1 MVRSHSPTAVTD
13 PGTGAIRQK
22 WSLTQEALD
31 GLLAT
36 LGTDR
41 DSAAARYL
49 DIRRNLVRFF
59 EWRGTTTPDE
69 YADETI
75 NRCARK
81 LGQGEQIR
89 DLASYSI
96 GVARMLF
103 LESARE
109 RAKQAL
115 PLEEV
120 PEPSIPPSEPR
131 DSQDARLACLRQ
143 CLAQLSPKNRDL
155 ILSYYQDDKSQ
166 KIRHR
171 KNLGRLFGI
180 RSNTLRMR
188 ALRLRQKLQLCVKGC
203 MQSP

>member
-1 MVRSHSPTAVTD
+1 VTD
-13 PGTGAIRQK
+13 PGTGALRQK
-22 WSLTQEALD
+22 WSLTQEAFD

-36 LGTDR
+36 LGPDR
-41 DSAAARYL
+41 DSAAERYL
-49 DIRRNLVRFF
+49 GIRRNLVRFF
-59 EWRGTTTPDE
+59 EWRGAATPDE

-81 LGQGEQIR
+81 LGEGEQIR

-103 LESARE
+103 RESARE

-120 PEPSIPPSEPR
+120 PEPSILPSEPS
-131 DSQDARLACLRQ
+131 DSQDARVACLRQ
-143 CLAQLSPKNRDL
+143 CLAQLSPENRDL
-155 ILSYYQDDKSQ
+155 ILSYYQDNKSE

-171 KNLGRLFGI
+171 KGLRQLFGI
-180 RSNTLRMR
+180 HSNTLRMR
-188 ALRLRQKLQLCVKGC
+188 ALRIRQKLQLCVEGC
-203 MQSP
+203 MQSSASHE

>member
-1 MVRSHSPTAVTD
+1 VTD
-13 PGTGAIRQK
+13 PGTGAVRQK
-22 WSLTQEALD
+22 WSLTQEAFD

-36 LGTDR
+36 LGPDR
-41 DSAAARYL
+41 DSAAERYL

-59 EWRGTTTPDE
+59 EWRGATTPDE

-81 LGQGEQIR
+81 LGDGEQIR

-103 LESARE
+103 RESARE

-120 PEPSIPPSEPR
+120 PEPSILPSEAK
-131 DSQDARLACLRQ
+131 DSQDARVACLRQ
-143 CLAQLSPKNRDL
+143 CLAQLSPKDRDL
-155 ILSYYQDDKSQ
+155 ILGYYQDDKSE

-171 KNLGRLFGI
+171 KGLRRLFGI

-188 ALRLRQKLQLCVKGC
+188 VLRIRQKLQLCVDGR
-203 MQSP
+203 MQSAGSDEL

>member
-1 MVRSHSPTAVTD
+1 VTD
-13 PGTGAIRQK
+13 PGTGAIRKK
-22 WSLTQEALD
+22 WSLSQEAFD

-36 LGTDR
+36 LGPDR
-41 DSAAARYL
+41 DSAATRYV

-59 EWRGTTTPDE
+59 EWRGATTPDE

-81 LGQGEQIR
+81 VGEGEQIR

-96 GVARMLF
+96 GIARMLVR
-103 LESARE
+103 ESARE

-120 PEPSIPPSEPR
+120 PEPSIPPSEPG
-131 DSQDARLACLRQ
+131 DSQEARLACLRQ

>member
-1 MVRSHSPTAVTD
+1 MRD
-13 PGTGAIRQK
+13 PGTGTLRQK
-22 WSLTQEALD
+22 WSLTQEAFD
-31 GLLAT
+31 SLLAT
-36 LGTDR
+36 LGPDR
-41 DSAAARYL
+41 DLAAERYL

-59 EWRGTTTPDE
+59 EWRGAATPDE

-81 LGQGEQIR
+81 LGEGEQIR

-103 LESARE
+103 RESARE
-109 RAKQAL
+109 RIKQAL

-120 PEPSIPPSEPR
+120 REPSILPSEPR
-131 DSQDARLACLRQ
+131 DSQDDRVACLRQ
-143 CLAQLSPKNRDL
+143 CLAQLSPENRDL
-155 ILSYYQDDKSQ
+155 ILSYYQDDKSE

-171 KNLGRLFGI
+171 KGLGRLFGI

-188 ALRLRQKLQLCVKGC
+188 ALRIRQKLQLCVEGC
-203 MQSP
+203 MRAPGSDEL